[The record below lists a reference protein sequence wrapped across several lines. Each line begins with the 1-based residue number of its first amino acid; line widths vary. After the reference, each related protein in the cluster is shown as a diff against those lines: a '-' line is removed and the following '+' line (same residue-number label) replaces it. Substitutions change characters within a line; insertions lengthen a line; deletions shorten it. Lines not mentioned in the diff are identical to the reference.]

1 MPKQMIETDRAPAAV
16 GGYSQGIRAGDFI
29 YVCGC
34 GPIDPVTGAIIPGT
48 IEEQTALA
56 IDNVEAILEAGG
68 ATLADVVK
76 GTVHLADETEFR
88 GFDNVYAAR
97 FPKPWPVRTTVG
109 SGMRQVPGMRIEIDV
124 VAYVG
129 P

>member
-1 MPKQMIETDRAPAAV
+1 MPKQPIQTDRAPAPA
-16 GGYSQGIRAGDFI
+16 GGYSQGIRAGDFV

-34 GPIDPVTGAIIPGT
+34 GPIDPVSGTIVEGT

-56 IDNVEAILEAGG
+56 IDHLEAILEAGG

-76 GTVHLADETEFR
+76 GTVHLADETEFK
-88 GFDNVYAAR
+88 GFDSVYAAR
-97 FPKPWPVRTTVG
+97 FPKPYPVRTTVG

-129 P
+129 S

>member
-1 MPKQMIETDRAPAAV
+1 MPKQSIQTDKAPAPV
-16 GGYSQGIRAGDFI
+16 GGYSQGIRAGDLI

-34 GPIDPVTGAIIPGT
+34 GPIDPASGAITGDT

-56 IDNVEAILEAGG
+56 IDNLEAILEAGG

-76 GTVHLADETEFR
+76 GTVHLSDETEFR
-88 GFDNVYAAR
+88 GFDNVYAQR
-97 FPKPWPVRTTVG
+97 FPKPYPVRTTVG

-129 P
+129 T